1 MKQFQQNIKE
11 SNFNYTITIFD
22 SIILLQLTIVY
33 KKKKLQILRFKNISR
48 KEE

>member
-1 MKQFQQNIKE
+1 MRQFQQNMKE

-33 KKKKLQILRFKNISR
+33 KKKKASNIAFQ
-48 KEE
+48 KYK